1 LIGVV
6 CNQFF
11 MDSFRPDYSSFRRR
25 LRTRGFSL
33 IEILV
38 VVAIIGILAAI
49 LLPAMSRA
57 LTTSRITRTLAD
69 LQQLKGFVADA
80 SNQLG
85 GTLPL
90 SKGYGS
96 PQSIVNVQTNSAL
109 YSSAASDF
117 NHALRLDAILLS
129 VPSPKLDRYF
139 APACGVQAFA
149 PTGGSSVVDPR
160 YNPVTNQFYN
170 SPDAVIP
177 AGYTYE
183 AVSRLECVEVN
194 AGQTPGTVD
203 GAGGTTF
210 KLDGANVLT
219 SGRVAYAV
227 IKGMAGSE
235 AFQLASA
242 LNTPAMM
249 DDATGSA
256 GTAQT
261 RGQAAYA
268 MAVNGFTD
276 VYICLGNF

>member
-1 LIGVV
+1 
-6 CNQFF
+6 
-11 MDSFRPDYSSFRRR
+11 M
-25 LRTRGFSL
+25 RGFSL

-49 LLPAMSRA
+49 LIPAMSRA
-57 LTTSRITRTLAD
+57 LTTSRVTRTLAD

-90 SKGYGS
+90 TKGYS
-96 PQSIVNVQTNSAL
+96 AVQPMVSVNTNASL
-109 YSSAASDF
+109 YSSAVADF
-117 NHALRLDAILLS
+117 NHALRLDAVLLS
-129 VPSPKLDRYF
+129 VPSPRLDHYF
-139 APACGVQAFA
+139 APACGLQYFA

-160 YNPVTNQFYN
+160 YNPLTNLFYN
-170 SPDAVIP
+170 VPDAVIP
-177 AGYTYE
+177 AGYTYA
-183 AVSRLECVEVN
+183 AVSRLECVPV
-194 AGQTPGTVD
+194 AATQTPGTVD
-203 GAGGTTF
+203 DGGGTTF
-210 KLDGANVLT
+210 KLDGTNSLT

-227 IKGMAGSE
+227 IKAVAGSE

-256 GTAQT
+256 GTAQV

-268 MAVNGFTD
+268 AAINGFTD
-276 VYICLGNF
+276 LYVCLGNF

>member
-1 LIGVV
+1 MNVLP
-6 CNQFF
+6 QL
-11 MDSFRPDYSSFRRR
+11 PPSFRRR
-25 LRTRGFSL
+25 PRTHGFSL

-38 VVAIIGILAAI
+38 VVAIIGLLAAI
-49 LLPAMSRA
+49 LIPAMSRA

-90 SKGYGS
+90 TKGYVAVTPMVS
-96 PQSIVNVQTNSAL
+96 VATNASL
-109 YSSAASDF
+109 YSSAVADF
-117 NHALRLDAILLS
+117 NHALRLDAVLLS

-139 APACGVQAFA
+139 APACGVQYFE
-149 PTGGSSVVDPR
+149 PTGGSSSVDPR
-160 YNPVTNQFYN
+160 YNPLTNVFYN
-170 SPDAVIP
+170 VPDAVIP
-177 AGYTYE
+177 SGYTYA
-183 AVSRLECVEVN
+183 AVSRLECVPVD
-194 AGQTPGTVD
+194 ATQTPGTVD
-203 GAGGTTF
+203 ANGGTTF
-210 KLDGANVLT
+210 KLDGANSLS

-227 IKGMAGSE
+227 IKAVAGSE

-249 DDATGSA
+249 DDTTGSA
-256 GTAQT
+256 GTAQI

-268 MAVNGFTD
+268 AASNGFTD